1 MAPPAD
7 ASDGSAAKKAR
18 TGARFDTL
26 AVHAG
31 DQHDPGHGAV
41 IPPITTATSF
51 VQPNLGQEGK
61 FAYSRC
67 GNPTRSAY
75 ESALADL
82 EAGTWATATASGMAA
97 TALALELLEPGAHV
111 LVMRGV
117 YGGTFRLF
125 ETVRS
130 RTMNLQFTYLD
141 LNDLEDVRQQMRK
154 ETGMIWIESPTNPL
168 LKLVDIPKLV
178 EAVKAKAAK
187 DGTPA
192 PLICADNTFATA
204 WNQQPLELGVDLVM
218 LSASK
223 YIGGHSDM
231 TGGALVTKDPVLAQR
246 LASLAKAVG
255 GIASPFEAYLALRG
269 MKTLAVRMERQCRN
283 AQRVAEFL
291 DGHPCVAEV
300 HYPGL
305 PRHPQH
311 ELCKRQMRSG
321 GAVVTVRFKGRPG
334 EEDLDMMRRFFSKIK
349 FWILAESLGGV
360 ESMINHSATM
370 SHGSMTKEQ
379 RASVGI
385 YDTTLRLSVGVE
397 DCDDL
402 IEDLDHALKA

>member
-1 MAPPAD
+1 
-7 ASDGSAAKKAR
+7 
-18 TGARFDTL
+18 
-26 AVHAG
+26 
-31 DQHDPGHGAV
+31 HGAV

-178 EAVKAKAAK
+178 EAVK
-187 DGTPA
+187 DPRPA
-192 PLICADNTFATA
+192 RGLCKLFFDLLPSHLTRNEDNTFATA

-305 PRHPQH
+305 SRHPQH

-397 DCDDL
+397 VTVVEPCL
-402 IEDLDHALKA
+402 

>member
-1 MAPPAD
+1 MAPPA

-178 EAVKAKAAK
+178 EAVKEKAAK
-187 DGTPA
+187 DGTPP

-231 TGGALVTKDPVLAQR
+231 TGGALVTKDPGLAQR

-291 DGHPCVAEV
+291 DGHPCVDEV

-334 EEDLDMMRRFFSKIK
+334 EEDLDMMRRFFSKIQ